1 MSLKNILHL
10 IFLGALWGASYLF
23 IRLSIDEFGP
33 FLIAEL
39 RLMIAAILIG
49 LFLFIHPARRT
60 HLMIQC
66 NEWRKLMVVGV
77 FNSALP
83 FCLIAFA
90 MGNLTAG
97 MGAIL
102 NSTAPIWGSIVA
114 YVWLRE
120 QLSKWQMLGL
130 LLGVLGVFV
139 LVGDRATFHFSG
151 QALNPIAILVATL
164 SYGASASYIKK
175 YCADVSALKMTFGS
189 MLMGALLLLPL
200 ACYFWPEAP
209 ISLNAWLAVL
219 GLGAFS
225 TAYAYVLYFRLIEQ
239 IGPAKAI
246 SSTFLIP
253 VFGIFFG
260 ELFLQE
266 QVSLK
271 MIVGACV
278 ILIGTALSIEFIRP
292 DLLLK
297 KIKNF

>member
-10 IFLGALWGASYLF
+10 ISLGALWGASYLF

-33 FLIAEL
+33 ILIAEL
-39 RLMIAAILIG
+39 RLLIAAILIG
-49 LFLFIHPARRT
+49 LFLFLHPTRRT
-60 HLMIQC
+60 HLTIQGR
-66 NEWRKLMVVGV
+66 EWPRLIVVGI

-114 YVWLRE
+114 YIWLRE

-130 LLGVLGVFV
+130 LLGVFGVFI
-139 LVGDRATFHFSG
+139 LVGDSAAFHFSG
-151 QALNPIAILVATL
+151 QLLSPIAVLVATL

-175 YCADVSALKMTFGS
+175 YCADLSPLKMTFGS

-200 ACYFWPEAP
+200 AYYFWPEAP
-209 ISLNAWLAVL
+209 ISLNTWFAVL

-225 TAYAYVLYFRLIEQ
+225 TAYAYVLYFRLIEE

-253 VFGIFFG
+253 VFGMLLG
-260 ELFLQE
+260 ELFLNE
-266 QVSLK
+266 SITLG
-271 MIVGACV
+271 MIAGGV
-278 ILIGTALSIEFIRP
+278 IILMGTAMSVGIMKVFYNQP
-292 DLLLK
+292 
-297 KIKNF
+297 NS

>member
-10 IFLGALWGASYLF
+10 TSLGALWGASYLF

-33 FLIAEL
+33 VLIAEL
-39 RLMIAAILIG
+39 RLLIAAILIG
-49 LFLFIHPARRT
+49 LFLFLHPARRT
-60 HLMIQC
+60 HLMIQG
-66 NEWRKLMVVGV
+66 NEWRRLMVVGI

-90 MGNLTAG
+90 MANLTAG

-102 NSTAPIWGSIVA
+102 NSTAPIWGSLVA
-114 YVWLRE
+114 YIWLRE

-130 LLGVLGVFV
+130 LLGVFGVFV
-139 LVGDRATFHFSG
+139 LVGDSTAFHFSG
-151 QALNPIAILVATL
+151 QILNPIAVLVATL

-175 YCADVSALKMTFGS
+175 YCADLSPLKMTFGS

-200 ACYFWPEAP
+200 AYYFWPEAP
-209 ISLNAWLAVL
+209 ISFNAWLAVL

-225 TAYAYVLYFRLIEQ
+225 TAYAYVLYFRLIEE

-253 VFGIFFG
+253 VFGMLLG
-260 ELFLQE
+260 ELFLNE
-266 QVSLK
+266 SITLR
-271 MIVGACV
+271 MIAGGV
-278 ILIGTALSIEFIRP
+278 IILMGTAMSVGIMKVFYNQP
-292 DLLLK
+292 
-297 KIKNF
+297 NS